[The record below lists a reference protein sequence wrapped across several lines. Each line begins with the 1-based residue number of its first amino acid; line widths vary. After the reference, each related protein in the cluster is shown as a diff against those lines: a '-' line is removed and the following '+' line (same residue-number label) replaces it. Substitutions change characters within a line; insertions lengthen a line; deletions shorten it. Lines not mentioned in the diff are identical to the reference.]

1 MTPATASAAPTASA
15 VEDARQAEVP
25 DDRIGRLGR
34 HRPDLE
40 PEMGEDDGERV
51 DRRDA
56 DRADGD
62 THHDP
67 DQDRER
73 AEAQEQDEP
82 AMRTSPHAH
91 T

>member
-1 MTPATASAAPTASA
+1 MRMSQTIASVASDGTVPTWSPRW
-15 VEDARQAEVP
+15 D
-25 DDRIGRLGR
+25 
-34 HRPDLE
+34 
-40 PEMGEDDGERV
+40 EDDGERV